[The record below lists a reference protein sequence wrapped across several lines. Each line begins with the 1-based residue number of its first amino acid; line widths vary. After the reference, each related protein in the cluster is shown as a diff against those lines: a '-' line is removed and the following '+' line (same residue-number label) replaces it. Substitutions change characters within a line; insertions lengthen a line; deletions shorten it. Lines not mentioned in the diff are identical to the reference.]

1 MTSSCAWADEFVL
14 IEINRY
20 SKKLGLN
27 VSKMHEKP
35 LL

>member
-20 SKKLGLN
+20 SKKPDLS